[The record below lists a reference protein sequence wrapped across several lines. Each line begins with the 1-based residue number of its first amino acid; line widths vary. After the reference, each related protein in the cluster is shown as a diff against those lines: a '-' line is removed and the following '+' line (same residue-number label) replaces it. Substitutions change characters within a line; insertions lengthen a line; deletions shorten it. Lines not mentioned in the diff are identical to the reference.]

1 VHQPVPVGHNPH
13 KMKALA
19 AACLDAAALAGA
31 TYADVRITDTTT
43 QGLTVRDGVVEGIS
57 SSDSIGFGIR
67 VVADGAWGF
76 ASSFELTEGAARR
89 VADQAV
95 AIARASAT
103 VGGRPIVLADV
114 APASGSWVGPCVID
128 PFKVGI
134 EEKIGLLLAADA
146 SMRAVSGISLTRCHM
161 WFLKCH
167 KVFASSEGAL
177 LDQRWTESSA
187 GIVAYAID
195 GGEVL
200 PRSYPNSLGGGCYQ
214 GGWETITA
222 LDLEGGGARMAEQAV
237 ALLRA
242 PECPSATTTLI
253 IDSSQLALQIH
264 ESMGHPTELDRVLGD
279 EAALAG
285 TSWVSVTDL
294 GSLRYG
300 SEIVN
305 VTADATVPGSIGSFG
320 WDDEGVPAQRDHLIR
335 DGILAG
341 LMSSRESAATIG
353 STSNGCMRAESWGRV
368 PLVRM
373 TTVSLEPGN
382 AGTLEDLIAD
392 TDEGLYVETNH
403 SWSIDDRRLNF
414 QFACEI
420 GWEVRDGK
428 LGRMVKRP
436 NYTGITP
443 RFWGA
448 CDAIGSA
455 EAWTVWGVD
464 NCGKGEPM
472 QTAHVAHGTAPA
484 RFREVQVGVGR

>member
-1 VHQPVPVGHNPH
+1 
-13 KMKALA
+13 MDALA
-19 AACLDAAALAGA
+19 TACLDAAAAAGA
-31 TYADVRITDTTT
+31 TYADVRVCDTAT

-57 SSDSIGFGIR
+57 SSDSVGFGVR
-67 VVADGAWGF
+67 VIADGAWGF
-76 ASSFELTEGAARR
+76 ASSSDLSADSARR
-89 VADQAV
+89 VARQAV

-103 VGGRPIVLADV
+103 VGSHRTRLADL
-114 APASGSWVGPCVID
+114 APARGDWTGPCVID
-128 PFKVGI
+128 PFTISI
-134 EEKIGLLLAADA
+134 EEKSDLLLAADA
-146 SMRAVSGISLTRCHM
+146 AMRAVPGISLTRGHM
-161 WFLKCH
+161 WFLRSH
-167 KVFASSEGAL
+167 KIFASSEGAFL
-177 LDQRWTESSA
+177 EQRWTESSA

-214 GGWETITA
+214 GGWETIAA
-222 LDLEGGGARMAEQAV
+222 LDLPGAGARMAEQAV
-237 ALLRA
+237 ALLSA
-242 PECPSATTTLI
+242 PECPSTTTTLI
-253 IDSSQLALQIH
+253 IDSSQLALQVH

-285 TSWVSVTDL
+285 TSWVSVADL
-294 GSLRYG
+294 GALRYG

-305 VTADATVPGSIGSFG
+305 VTADATVPGSLGSFG
-320 WDDEGVPAQRDHLIR
+320 WDDEGVPAQRDHLVR
-335 DGILAG
+335 DGVLTG
-341 LMSSRESAATIG
+341 FMSSRESAAAIG
-353 STSNGCMRAESWGRV
+353 RTSNGCMRADGWGRT

-373 TTVSLEPGN
+373 TTVSLEPGD

-392 TDEGLYVETNH
+392 TDDGIYVETNH

-428 LGRMVKRP
+428 LGRMFKRP

-448 CDAIGSA
+448 CDAICSA
-455 EAWTVWGVD
+455 EDWKVWGVD

-472 QTAHVAHGTAPA
+472 QAAHVAHGTAPA
-484 RFREVQVGVGR
+484 RFRNVQVGVGR

>member
-1 VHQPVPVGHNPH
+1 
-13 KMKALA
+13 MEALA

-67 VVADGAWGF
+67 VIADGAWGF
-76 ASSFELTEGAARR
+76 ASSFDLTEGAARR
-89 VADQAV
+89 VAGQAV

-103 VGGRPIVLADV
+103 VGRRPVVLADV
-114 APASGSWVGPCVID
+114 SPQRGSWVGPCVID
-128 PFKVGI
+128 PFGVSI
-134 EEKIGLLLAADA
+134 EEKIDLLLAADSA
-146 SMRAVSGISLTRCHM
+146 MRSVPGISLTRGHM
-161 WFLKCH
+161 WFLKCR

-187 GIVAYAID
+187 GIIAYAID

-214 GGWETITA
+214 GGWETIAA
-222 LDLEGGGARMAEQAV
+222 LDLVGGGARMAEQAV

-264 ESMGHPTELDRVLGD
+264 ESMGHPTEFDRVLGD

-285 TSWVSVTDL
+285 TSWVSVDDL

-300 SEIVN
+300 SDIVN

-320 WDDEGVPAQRDHLIR
+320 WDDEGVPAQRDRLIHE
-335 DGILAG
+335 GILTG

-353 STSNGCMRAESWGRV
+353 WKSNGCMRAESWGRV

-373 TTVSLEPGN
+373 TTVSLEAGD

-392 TDEGLYVETNH
+392 TDDGLYIETNH

-420 GWEVRDGK
+420 GWEVKGGK

-443 RFWGA
+443 RFWGS
-448 CDAIGSA
+448 CDAICSA

-484 RFREVQVGVGR
+484 RFHDVQVGVGR